1 MRESLPI
8 TLLAAGQV
16 AEIKQLVGPP
26 EGVRRFEELGLR
38 AGVRI
43 EIVRAGSPCIIR
55 VGESRLCFRE
65 DDQVRVL
72 VAPRKTA

>member
-1 MRESLPI
+1 MCEFVPI

-16 AEIKQLVGPP
+16 AEVSQLVGPP
-26 EGVRRFEELGLR
+26 ERIRRFEELGLR
-38 AGVRI
+38 VGTHI

-55 VGESRLCFRE
+55 VGESRLCVRE
-65 DDQVRVL
+65 DAEVRIL

>member
-1 MRESLPI
+1 MRELLPL

-16 AEIKQLVGPP
+16 AEVSQLIGPP
-26 EGVRRFEELGLR
+26 ERIHRFEELGLR
-38 AGVRI
+38 VGTHI

-55 VGESRLCFRE
+55 VGESRLCVRE
-65 DDQVRVL
+65 DAEVRIL

>member
-1 MRESLPI
+1 MREFLPI

-16 AEIKQLVGPP
+16 AEVSQLIGPP
-26 EGVRRFEELGLR
+26 ESIRRFEELGLR
-38 AGVRI
+38 TGAHI

-55 VGESRLCFRE
+55 VGESRLCVRE
-65 DDQVRVL
+65 DAQVRIL

>member
-1 MRESLPI
+1 MRESMPI

-16 AEIKQLVGPP
+16 AEVSQLVGPP
-26 EGVRRFEELGLR
+26 ESIRRFEELGLR
-38 AGVRI
+38 TGAHI

-55 VGESRLCFRE
+55 VGESRLCVRE
-65 DDQVRVL
+65 DAQVRIL

>member
-1 MRESLPI
+1 MREYLPI

-16 AEIKQLVGPP
+16 AEVSQLVGPP
-26 EGVRRFEELGLR
+26 ERIRRLEELGLR
-38 AGVRI
+38 TGAHI

-55 VGESRLCFRE
+55 VGESRLCLRE
-65 DDQVRVL
+65 DADIRIF